1 MTDPTERNEADVAG
15 LVERLRATWPK
26 IKAGPVTT
34 FQRNLIH
41 EAAATL
47 TTCAARI
54 AELEAEVAALERGMV
69 EAPTLDGLGGY
80 QKVFNAIAAATSTN
94 IRRTAINVSVDA
106 FIKNLRGEDGSDS
119 EFHEDFEQRDARAF
133 ITELSEPKS

>member
-47 TTCAARI
+47 TTYAARI
-54 AELEAEVAALERGMV
+54 AELEAEVAARDEVLS
-69 EAPTLDGLGGY
+69 L
-80 QKVFNAIAAATSTN
+80 IAALGPKFTN
-94 IRRTAINVSVDA
+94 SAPEI
-106 FIKNLRGEDGSDS
+106 
-119 EFHEDFEQRDARAF
+119 ARAF
-133 ITELSEPKS
+133 LARNTDGGGK